1 MPEVFINNEVEK
13 PSSTEGS
20 QSSIDFRH
28 LYDDN
33 TRPGA
38 QCRGDG
44 IGASTAN
51 KNLLPGLEITDCDRK
66 LLAPTPHA
74 LPGSA
79 VESSNKGVETTTGSE
94 AIKVTESAK
103 VTESGMPVVSGDSS
117 NSSDVESKAVGRR
130 KHYFAPEEGNDSS
143 FPYYKTNPDDST
155 PYYSEEQDGPT
166 PFNGRG
172 WAYGNHDGDVG
183 PWFIPRRPPAPPE
196 VPPAPPEV
204 PPAPPEVPPAPP
216 EVPPAPPEVPPAP
229 PEVPPAPPEVPP
241 APPEVPPAPPEVP
254 PAPPEVPPAPPEV
267 PPAPPEVPPAPPEV
281 PPAPPEVPPAPPEVP
296 PVKPP
301 DAPPDVQPDVPPV
314 KPEPGDVSIEDARRD
329 VQEAAEKKISDPA
342 AKQAFLQDCADLEKR
357 MSTDGLSAEEVS
369 KTMEIT
375 AQLLNSDTGAVPAQD
390 RINAAQGIM
399 HHAAHPESVDQG
411 FHGTCNVATI
421 ENMAFSEN
429 PSRAAQM
436 ISEVALTGQWTAPD
450 GKQIKVDTNSLTP
463 GAEER
468 TFPPSDGAR
477 SYASQLYQVTALND
491 LGQRENPP
499 IYFSQRRSSS
509 RSDTGEYWTDA
520 SGKVIQP
527 FGGLTVNE
535 IAEESKRLLPGDN
548 SVLIVN
554 DGANYQDGSVFSF
567 NSEKDLGD
575 RLVDLKSKDDLPIIM
590 AVNGSDPVFG
600 GTSPENGINHVICIR
615 DIDTS
620 TNPPR
625 VKIDNQWGKSSDGW
639 MSLSDLYKG
648 SA

>member
-1 MPEVFINNEVEK
+1 MPEVFVNKEVEK
-13 PSSTEGS
+13 PTSTEAPK
-20 QSSIDFRH
+20 SSIDFRH

-33 TRPGA
+33 ARPGA
-38 QCRGDG
+38 QCRDG
-44 IGASTAN
+44 VGASNAD
-51 KNLLPGLEITDCDRK
+51 KHLLPGLEITDCNRK

-74 LPGSA
+74 LPGSV
-79 VESSNKGVETTTGSE
+79 VESSKSPEFNAGSE
-94 AIKVTESAK
+94 AIKGTESIK
-103 VTESGMPVVSGDSS
+103 VTESGIPAVSGDSS

-130 KHYFAPEEGNDSS
+130 KHYFAPEEGNDSY

-196 VPPAPPEV
+196 VPPAPHEV

-241 APPEVPPAPPEVP
+241 APPEVPPAPP
-254 PAPPEVPPAPPEV
+254 
-267 PPAPPEVPPAPPEV
+267 
-281 PPAPPEVPPAPPEVP
+281 
-296 PVKPP
+296 
-301 DAPPDVQPDVPPV
+301 DVQPDVPPV
-314 KPEPGDVSIEDARRD
+314 KPEPGDVSIENARRD

-357 MSTDGLSAEEVS
+357 MSTDGLSAVEVA

-375 AQLLNSDTGAVPAQD
+375 AQLLNSDKGIVPAQD

-411 FHGTCNVATI
+411 FHGTCNVATV

-450 GKQIKVDTNSLTP
+450 GKQIKVDASSLTP

-468 TFPPSDGAR
+468 TFPPSDGSR
-477 SYASQLYQVTALND
+477 SYASQIYQVTALND
-491 LGQRENPP
+491 LGQREHPP
-499 IYFSQRRSSS
+499 VYFSQQRSTS

-520 SGKVIQP
+520 SGKVLEP

-567 NSEKDLGD
+567 ESEKDLGD
-575 RLVDLKSKDDLPIIM
+575 KLVDLKSKGDLPIIM
-590 AVNGSDPVFG
+590 AVNASDPVFG
-600 GTSPENGINHVICIR
+600 GKSPENGINHVICIR

>member
-1 MPEVFINNEVEK
+1 MPEVFVNNEVEK
-13 PSSTEGS
+13 PSSTEVTK
-20 QSSIDFRH
+20 SSIDFRKI
-28 LYDDN
+28 YDDN
-33 TRPGA
+33 SKPGA

-44 IGASTAN
+44 ISASNADN
-51 KNLLPGLEITDCDRK
+51 HLLPGLEITDCNRK

-74 LPGSA
+74 LPGSV
-79 VESSNKGVETTTGSE
+79 VESSKSPESTAGSE
-94 AIKVTESAK
+94 VIKGTESVK
-103 VTESGMPVVSGDSS
+103 VTESGIPAVSGDSS
-117 NSSDVESKAVGRR
+117 NSSDVESKAIGRR
-130 KHYFAPEEGNDSS
+130 KHYAAPEQGNDSS
-143 FPYYKTNPDDST
+143 FPYYKTNPDDFT
-155 PYYSEEQDGPT
+155 PYYPEGQDGAVPYYPIEPIGPT
-166 PFNGRG
+166 PFDGRG
-172 WAYGNHDGDVG
+172 WIYENYDGDAG
-183 PWFIPRRPPAPPE
+183 PWFIPKRPPAPPEVPPAPPEVPPAPPEVPPAPPDVQPAPPE

-216 EVPPAPPEVPPAP
+216 EVPPAPP
-229 PEVPPAPPEVPP
+229 
-241 APPEVPPAPPEVP
+241 
-254 PAPPEVPPAPPEV
+254 
-267 PPAPPEVPPAPPEV
+267 
-281 PPAPPEVPPAPPEVP
+281 
-296 PVKPP
+296 
-301 DAPPDVQPDVPPV
+301 DVQPDVPPV
-314 KPEPGDVSIEDARRD
+314 NPEPGDVSVENARRD
-329 VQEAAEKKISDPA
+329 VQAAAESKISDPA

-399 HHAAHPESVDQG
+399 HHSAHPESVDQG
-411 FHGTCNVATI
+411 FHGTCNVATV

-520 SGKVIQP
+520 SGKVLEP

-554 DGANYQDGSVFSF
+554 DGANYQDGSVSSF

-575 RLVDLKSKDDLPIIM
+575 KLVDLKSKDDLPIIM